1 MSFLLNLFG
10 KKKPAATSSG
20 NEVSNIVNEEHVAPS
35 MPGPNKEPTLAQLSS
50 PLFRNESDSSDDQ
63 TLVTEAYSLMSSHRF
78 PEAAA
83 LISDGLLRCHR
94 KDKLCLLMGNIRLA
108 ERDPIAVGWYMQACL
123 LASPEWVP
131 YLMASYAAEALD
143 LPRLARRCLNAC
155 DVIDYHMKRL
165 PDSARI
171 IPDLLER
178 ADQSAFRLA
187 MRNFETAMDPYLP
200 ASDALPAPTDSSR
213 QIALYQN
220 VMNDPSQPPNSL
232 RIQLLGKRKQV

>member
-1 MSFLLNLFG
+1 MGFLHNLFG
-10 KKKPAATSSG
+10 KKQPAATSSG
-20 NEVSNIVNEEHVAPS
+20 NELSDIVDEEQVAPS
-35 MPGPNKEPTLAQLSS
+35 SPGPDKEPTLAQLSS
-50 PLFRNESDSSDDQ
+50 PLFRNVSDSSDDQ

-78 PEAAA
+78 TEAAA
-83 LISDGLLRCHR
+83 LISDGLIRCQR
-94 KDKLCLLMGNIRLA
+94 KDKLCLLMGNTRLA

-131 YLMASYAAEALD
+131 YLMVSYAAEALD

-165 PDSARI
+165 PGSARI
-171 IPDLLER
+171 LLDLLEK

-187 MRNFETAMDPYLP
+187 MRNFETVMDAYLP
-200 ASDALPAPTDSSR
+200 AWDALPAPAESDR
-213 QIALYQN
+213 QIALFQN